1 MRCDIYFLFFLVS
14 RGNKWLGIS
23 WVFSTLNWVKFE
35 FWSTQKKKTSKCE
48 SSHDKH
54 APIEDSKNISKN
66 LLTLQEMKIT
76 NV

>member
-1 MRCDIYFLFFLVS
+1 MGL
-14 RGNKWLGIS
+14 
-23 WVFSTLNWVKFE
+23 LNFE
-35 FWSTQKKKTSKCE
+35 LSKIWILEHIKKKTSKCE